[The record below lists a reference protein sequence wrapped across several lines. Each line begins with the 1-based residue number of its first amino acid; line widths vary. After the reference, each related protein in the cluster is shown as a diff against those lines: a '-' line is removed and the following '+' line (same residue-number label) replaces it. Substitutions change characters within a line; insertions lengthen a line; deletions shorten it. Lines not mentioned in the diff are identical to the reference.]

1 MSPDAEPGHRRP
13 RWVTLALAVT
23 VLLLLLLVVFWALGG
38 EHGPGRH
45 LSSPAWQS
53 EPDVWV
59 SVDG

>member
-1 MSPDAEPGHRRP
+1 
-13 RWVTLALAVT
+13 VTLALAVA
-23 VLLLLLLVVFWALGG
+23 VLLLLLLVVLWALGG

-53 EPDVWV
+53 EPDVLV

>member
-23 VLLLLLLVVFWALGG
+23 VLLLLLLVVLWALGG

-53 EPDVWV
+53 EPDVLV
-59 SVDG
+59 SVNG